1 MERLLAISRRIDRVS
16 ELAGVI
22 AHRLVLLACLVSAG
36 NALVRYLVNYSS
48 NAWLEVQWYMFG
60 ALVFL
65 GASHT
70 LRMNE
75 HVRVDILYSWVSERT
90 RLWIDALGFAF
101 VFMPVLFV
109 LAYLSW
115 PYFIRSF
122 LSGENSNNPGGLIMW
137 PIKFFIPF
145 GFTFLMVQGVS
156 ELIKRVAALRGEY
169 ALEHEYERP
178 VQ

>member
-1 MERLLAISRRIDRVS
+1 MERLLAFSRRIDRVS

-22 AHRLVLLACLVSAG
+22 ADRLVLLACLVSAG
-36 NALVRYLVNYSS
+36 NALVRYAINYSS

-65 GASHT
+65 GAAHT

-75 HVRVDILYSWVSERT
+75 HVRVDILYSWVSDRT
-90 RLWIDALGFAF
+90 RLWIDVLGFAF
-101 VFMPVLFV
+101 IFMPVLFV
-109 LAYLSW
+109 LAWLSW
-115 PYFIRSF
+115 PFFLRSF
-122 LSGENSNNPGGLIMW
+122 ESAEYSSNAGGLIMW
-137 PIKFFIPF
+137 PVKFFIPF

-156 ELIKRVAALRGEY
+156 ELIKRVAALTGDY
-169 ALEHEYERP
+169 VLEHEYERP

>member
-1 MERLLAISRRIDRVS
+1 MEKLLAFSRRIDRVS
-16 ELAGVI
+16 ELAGAV
-22 AHRLVLLACLVSAG
+22 ADRLVLLACLVSAG
-36 NALVRYLVNYSS
+36 NAVVRYLVNYSS

-65 GASHT
+65 GAAHT

-75 HVRVDILYSWVSERT
+75 HVRVDIIYSWVSDRT

-101 VFMPVLFV
+101 IFMPVLFV
-109 LAYLSW
+109 LASISW
-115 PYFIRSF
+115 PFFIRSF
-122 LSGENSNNPGGLIMW
+122 LQGEYSSNSGGLIMW

-145 GFTFLMVQGVS
+145 GFSFLLVQGVS
-156 ELIKRVAALRGEY
+156 ELIKRVAALMGRY
-169 ALEHEYERP
+169 TLDHEYEKP